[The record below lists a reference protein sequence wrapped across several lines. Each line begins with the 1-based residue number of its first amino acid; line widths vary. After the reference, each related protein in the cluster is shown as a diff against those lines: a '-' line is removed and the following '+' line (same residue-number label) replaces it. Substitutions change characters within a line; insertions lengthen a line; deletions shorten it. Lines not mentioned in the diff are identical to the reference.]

1 LEGGVGV
8 RKNFVAVRIRKQLE
22 RASEQAGFG
31 VPISV
36 SLAYWSHM
44 RSNIGKDVRP
54 EKRTEYQ
61 KDGIV
66 GRWNG
71 HSIFALADNPD
82 EPLPYPQGVE
92 ILQTIIA
99 EKRGEQKSRDDE
111 QREISRFLEDFEFGA
126 DE

>member
-1 LEGGVGV
+1 V

-66 GRWNG
+66 G
-71 HSIFALADNPD
+71 
-82 EPLPYPQGVE
+82 
-92 ILQTIIA
+92 IA
-99 EKRGEQKSRDDE
+99 IPAGR
-111 QREISRFLEDFEFGA
+111 
-126 DE
+126 